1 MNINQKIIDTLS
13 TLGLPVKE
21 SIYTGN
27 EEKWIVF
34 NYADDRGDAYA
45 NDAPT
50 VEVVTMHIHLYVPL
64 VFNYPK
70 MKKDIRSL
78 LFEAGFSYAT
88 VSTEIETDTR
98 LRHLIFECEYVEG
111 REV

>member
-1 MNINQKIIDTLS
+1 MNINKKIIDTLS
-13 TLGLPVKE
+13 PLGLPVKE
-21 SIYTGN
+21 NLYTGN
-27 EEKWIVF
+27 ETQWIVF

-45 NDAPT
+45 NDAPA
-50 VEVVTMHIHLYVPL
+50 VEVATMHIHLYAPL
-64 VFNYPK
+64 DFNYQNL
-70 MKKDIRSL
+70 KKQIRSL